1 MEEEK
6 KRPRRKA
13 GRTLLISSDYTD
25 ELTNTG
31 ILTDKVHKTEGGSR
45 FVVFDTTENARSAF
59 RDLRNN
65 GVRVK
70 YSYYKVFFRL
80 ADVDLSNVEYDTL
93 KDSVKEM
100 ISTLGNDQIN
110 ILYFKFYT
118 KNSTLMGSGDL
129 TVDTKEGLDIL
140 VNNNEYDF
148 SKGKVSFFRYR
159 VRKQDE
165 ENNDEETANI

>member
-1 MEEEK
+1 MEDK

-13 GRTLLISSDYTD
+13 GRTLLISSEHTE

-31 ILTDKVHKTEGGSR
+31 ILTDKTHKTDGGSR

-59 RDLRNN
+59 RNLRSE

-80 ADVDLSNVEYDTL
+80 SDVDLENIEYDAL
-93 KDSVKEM
+93 KESVKEM
-100 ISTLGNDQIN
+100 ISTLGDGTTNV
-110 ILYFKFYT
+110 LYFKFYT

-129 TVDTKEGLDIL
+129 TVDTKEGLDVL
-140 VNNNEYDF
+140 VNDNEYTF

-159 VRKQDE
+159 VRKQDDS
-165 ENNDEETANI
+165 NDQEQDAI